1 MHVKEAQSRL
11 GSSFTWLCDTMDNV
25 AKHHLGDAPNSEFVI
40 DPRGRVVRRRPWS
53 DPDQLRKDLTELV
66 GPIAKPTRE
75 STLNMPRI
83 APNRDVVRGV
93 VPTIIRPNRMQ
104 AVQVKAGLETSK
116 HPFYAKLRAEADS
129 NLLRSGSGQLYL
141 GFLID
146 PLYHVHWNNLSKPL
160 HVEITSNNNT
170 HIEPAILEGPQ
181 LKAESDSDPREFLV
195 TIDKARRDTE
205 LQLDVF
211 YYACD
216 DDQTWCKAIRQTY
229 TVSLE
234 VDLDAGR
241 TQKNR
246 GSQGRRPGPSD
257 SRRRGSPVSTGLVA
271 SVDAKTRTIS
281 VLTRGGKTQTYRAT
295 DKTAIIRNGRSSSF
309 KAIRRGDK
317 VRIES
322 EDSEDKDAPEI
333 VRMMTRGRR

>member
-170 HIEPAILEGPQ
+170 HIEEWTNSKKGISIGRYIVYVSSIYQAQHE
-181 LKAESDSDPREFLV
+181 
-195 TIDKARRDTE
+195 RR
-205 LQLDVF
+205 Q
-211 YYACD
+211 A
-216 DDQTWCKAIRQTY
+216 AGRQTKSW
-229 TVSLE
+229 TE
-234 VDLDAGR
+234 
-241 TQKNR
+241 Q
-246 GSQGRRPGPSD
+246 
-257 SRRRGSPVSTGLVA
+257 
-271 SVDAKTRTIS
+271 
-281 VLTRGGKTQTYRAT
+281 
-295 DKTAIIRNGRSSSF
+295 
-309 KAIRRGDK
+309 
-317 VRIES
+317 S
-322 EDSEDKDAPEI
+322 E
-333 VRMMTRGRR
+333 RFLC